1 MTISALLSPQKI
13 FLDTEVTSKKK
24 LLELMANIV
33 ADRSQLAQSTI
44 YNNLLNRERLGST
57 GLGRGIAVPHAR
69 VPDLEQTIGC
79 FFRLKEPVNFES
91 PDNQPVDLVFT
102 IVIPEEATEEHLLIL
117 SSLARIFSQA
127 DVARLSAPPPAR
139 KKSSKSFSWP
149 SNETFVK
156 DRDFLKQ
163 YQRKLK
169 LLDSLPASLVW
180 TADPDGDTRPP
191 TP

>member
-13 FLDTEVTSKKK
+13 FIDTEVSSKKK
-24 LLELMANIV
+24 LLELIANIV

-69 VPDLEQTIGC
+69 VPELSQTIGC

-102 IVIPEEATEEHLLIL
+102 IVIPEEATDEHLLIL
-117 SSLARIFSQA
+117 SSLARLFSQT
-127 DVARLSAPPPAR
+127 DVCQAIRDA
-139 KKSSKSFSWP
+139 SSKEEIEQIIQSA
-149 SNETFVK
+149 E
-156 DRDFLKQ
+156 Q
-163 YQRKLK
+163 
-169 LLDSLPASLVW
+169 
-180 TADPDGDTRPP
+180 
-191 TP
+191 